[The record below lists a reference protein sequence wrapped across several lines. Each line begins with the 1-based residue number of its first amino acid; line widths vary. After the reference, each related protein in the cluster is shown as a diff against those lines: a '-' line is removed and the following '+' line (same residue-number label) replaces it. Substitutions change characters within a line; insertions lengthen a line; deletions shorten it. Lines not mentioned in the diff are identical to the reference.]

1 MSSVVFHAVATDFH
15 RFGWPL
21 FRHPDWFV
29 TLRTLLLFRRR
40 SRSWHVSDSKT
51 NNAHSV
57 VDDIVHRISPAN
69 CVEDASCSAYR
80 NKADF
85 NHERGHL
92 QCASPCS
99 LWANSGHGAIYSI
112 TSSASN
118 CIEYG
123 TVSPST
129 FAVPRFMTNSNFLG
143 NSNGRSPAFS
153 PLTILAA

>member
-80 NKADF
+80 NKADLTTKGDICSALAHVRF
-85 NHERGHL
+85 GPIADMAPSIR
-92 QCASPCS
+92 SPRRP
-99 LWANSGHGAIYSI
+99 AI
-112 TSSASN
+112 ASN
-118 CIEYG
+118 MG
-123 TVSPST
+123 PVSPST